1 MKWRRPPEE
10 LVELFHSVIPNGPA
24 DFRPMFGSPCYWVNG
39 NMFTAVHQESIIVR
53 LPQNERD
60 ELLAQPGASHFEPM
74 EGRPMR
80 EYVVL
85 PPRVLEDRE
94 ALQGWIGKGMA
105 YAASLPPKQKKARKP
120 RA

>member
-1 MKWRRPPEE
+1 
-10 LVELFHSVIPNGPA
+10 
-24 DFRPMFGSPCYWVNG
+24 
-39 NMFTAVHQESIIVR
+39 
-53 LPQNERD
+53 
-60 ELLAQPGASHFEPM
+60 
-74 EGRPMR
+74 MR

-85 PPRVLEDRE
+85 PSQVLEDRE